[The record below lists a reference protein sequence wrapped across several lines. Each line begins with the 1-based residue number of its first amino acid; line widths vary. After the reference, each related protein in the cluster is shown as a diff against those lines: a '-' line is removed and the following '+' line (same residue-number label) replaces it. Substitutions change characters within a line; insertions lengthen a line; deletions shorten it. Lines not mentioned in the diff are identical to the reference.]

1 VRGRPGDRT
10 RVKRRALAVGVI
22 VVWLAAIGWLV
33 RRELWRTRADVVAE
47 AAMSLPPGA
56 LYYTISVAGGQIGY
70 ASTTVDT
77 LGDTLRVSEVVV
89 LEVPVPGDVQRTEA
103 RTDIAL
109 SRALRLR
116 AFTSTVRGDEARFA
130 ASGLMEGDSILVL
143 RIAGQGAPATRRLR
157 LPRPLTLPQ
166 LLPFNVAL
174 GGDLAAGRTHD
185 ARLLDPILLDLRDLS
200 LTVGAESTLIVS
212 DSAVFDSAAG
222 RFVPIAY
229 DTLAA
234 WELRPDD
241 PAAQRLWV
249 DDDGLP
255 VLATWAGGLR
265 VERAAF
271 EIAYENFRRLGARP
285 RGAAAPAPEP
295 RLVRRTAIASHAPPP
310 ATTSGPARL
319 AVRLGGQP
327 LEGLALDGG
336 RQRLA
341 GDTVF
346 ITREGSRELDAG
358 YRLPIGRRE
367 LAPFVRAE
375 PLLQSDDPRLQAQA
389 RQILGRVRQADDAAA
404 RLTEWVH
411 QNVRNEVTA
420 SIPSALDVLDL
431 QRGDAGEHT
440 VLFVALA
447 RAVGLPARNVTG
459 LMYLDGR
466 FYYHA
471 WPEVYLNGW
480 VAVDPTFGQFPADAG
495 HLRLSIGGLARQLE
509 LVRLVGG
516 LTIEV
521 LAADPGG

>member
-1 VRGRPGDRT
+1 MRGRAGDRAG
-10 RVKRRALAVGVI
+10 VKRRALAVGVI
-22 VVWLAAIGWLV
+22 LVWLAAIGWLV
-33 RRELWRTRADVVAE
+33 RRELWRTQADVVAE
-47 AAMSLPPGA
+47 AAMSLPPSA
-56 LYYTISVAGGQIGY
+56 LYFTISVAGGQIGY

-116 AFTSTVRGDEARFA
+116 GFTSTVRGDEARFA
-130 ASGLMEGDSILVL
+130 TTGVVEGDSVLVL
-143 RIAGQGAPATRRLR
+143 RIAGAGAPVTRRLP
-157 LPRPLTLPQ
+157 LTRPVTLPQ
-166 LLPFNVAL
+166 LLPFTV
-174 GGDLAAGRTHD
+174 AAGHLAPGQVHD

-200 LTVGAESTLIVS
+200 LTVSAESTLIVS
-212 DSAVFDSAAG
+212 DSAVFDSTAG
-222 RFVPIAY
+222 RFVPVAY
-229 DTLAA
+229 DTLRA

-241 PAAQRLWV
+241 PGAQRLWV
-249 DDDGLP
+249 EDDGLP

-271 EIAYENFRRLGARP
+271 EIVYENFRRLGARSM
-285 RGAAAPAPEP
+285 RAAAPAPEP
-295 RLVRRTAIASHAPPP
+295 RLVRRTAIAAGVGPP
-310 ATTSGPARL
+310 APATAPARL
-319 AVRLGGQP
+319 TVRLAGQP
-327 LEGLALDGG
+327 LDGLALGGG

-346 ITREGSRELDAG
+346 ITREGARELDAG
-358 YRLPIGRRE
+358 YRLPTGRPA

-375 PLLQSDDPRLQAQA
+375 PLLQSDAPRLQAQA
-389 RQILGRVRQADDAAA
+389 RQIIGRVRRAEGAAA

-411 QNVRNEVTA
+411 QHVRNEVTA

-521 LAADPGG
+521 LATDPGG

>member
-1 VRGRPGDRT
+1 V
-10 RVKRRALAVGVI
+10 ALGLIALR
-22 VVWLAAIGWLV
+22 LAAIGWLV
-33 RRELWRTRADVVAE
+33 RRELWRSRADVVAE

-56 LYYTISVAGGQIGY
+56 LYYAVSLAGSQVGY

-89 LEVPVPGDVQRTEA
+89 LEVPVPGDVHRTES

-116 AFTSTVRGDEARFA
+116 GFAATVRGDEARFTA
-130 ASGLMEGDSILVL
+130 TGEVEGDSVLVL
-143 RIAGQGAPATRRLR
+143 RLAGMGAPSIRRLR
-157 LPRPLTLPQ
+157 LSRPLTLPQ

-174 GGDLAAGRTHD
+174 SGEMAPGHAAE
-185 ARLLDPILLDLRDLS
+185 ARLLDPVLLTLRDAAF
-200 LTVGAESTLIVS
+200 TVAAESTLIVS

-222 RFVPIAY
+222 RFVSIAY
-229 DTLAA
+229 DTLQA
-234 WELRPDD
+234 WPLRLDTPG
-241 PAAQRLWV
+241 AQRLWV
-249 DDDGLP
+249 DDDGLT

-271 EIAYENFRRLGARP
+271 EVAYENFRRLGARAMDS
-285 RGAAAPAPEP
+285 AAFDP
-295 RLVRRTAIASHAPPP
+295 RLVRRTAIAAGAAPPDTAGLP
-310 ATTSGPARL
+310 SRL
-319 AVRLGGQP
+319 TFRLGGQAFDA
-327 LEGLALDGG
+327 LALDGG

-341 GDTVF
+341 GDTLTVS
-346 ITREGSRELDAG
+346 REGPELESG
-358 YRLPIGRRE
+358 YRLPAGRRE
-367 LAPFVRAE
+367 LASFVRAE
-375 PLLQSDDPRLQAQA
+375 PLIESDDPRLQAQA
-389 RQILGRVRQADDAAA
+389 RQIIGRARRAEDAAA
-404 RLTEWVH
+404 RLVAWVH
-411 QNVRNEVTA
+411 QNIRNETTA
-420 SIPSALDVLDL
+420 SVPSALDVLEL
-431 QRGDAGEHT
+431 LRGDCSEHT
-440 VLFVALA
+440 MLFVALA

-471 WPEVYLNGW
+471 WPEVYLDGW

-495 HLRLSIGGLARQLE
+495 HLRLAIGGLARQLD

>member
-1 VRGRPGDRT
+1 MRGCAGVRAG
-10 RVKRRALAVGVI
+10 VKRRVVAVGVI

-109 SRALRLR
+109 SRGLRLR
-116 AFTSTVRGDEARFA
+116 AFASTVRGDEARFA
-130 ASGLMEGDSILVL
+130 ASGLLEGDSVLVL
-143 RIAGQGAPATRRLR
+143 RIAGAGAPATRRLR
-157 LPRPLTLPQ
+157 LTRPLTLPQ
-166 LLPFNVAL
+166 LLPFTVAL
-174 GGDLAAGRTHD
+174 GGDLAPGRAHD

-200 LTVGAESTLIVS
+200 LTVAAESTFIVS
-212 DSAVFDSAAG
+212 DSAVYDSAAG
-222 RFVPIAY
+222 RFIPITY
-229 DTLAA
+229 DTLQA

-241 PAAQRLWV
+241 PGAGRLWV

-271 EIAYENFRRLGARP
+271 EIAYENFRRLGARSM
-285 RGAAAPAPEP
+285 GAAAAPEP
-295 RLVRRTAIASHAPPP
+295 RLVRRTAIAAGVAPPAP
-310 ATTSGPARL
+310 ATTPARL
-319 AVRLGGQP
+319 TVRLGGQP

-346 ITREGSRELDAG
+346 ITREGARELDAG
-358 YRLPIGRRE
+358 YRLPTGRPA

-389 RQILGRVRQADDAAA
+389 RQIIGRVRRAENAAA

-411 QNVRNEVTA
+411 QNVGNEVTA
-420 SIPSALDVLDL
+420 SVPSALDVLDL

-521 LAADPGG
+521 LAADPGR